1 MIICIDT
8 EEAFDSTQNPF
19 MIVEAFGGLG
29 KEGNFHGLIEVICI
43 GPTLSIENFLQA
55 FGNV

>member
-8 EEAFDSTQNPF
+8 EKAFDSTQNPF
-19 MIVEAFGGLG
+19 MIVEAFSKLG
-29 KEGNFHGLIEVICI
+29 REGNFHSLIKVICI
-43 GPTLSIENFLQA
+43 SPTLNIENFLQA